1 MKKSIR
7 EVKIMAIK
15 FADEIVKEIRERG
28 SIEVPEG
35 YFTGEAFEEWLYKEK
50 IFIKQPDSTDVGK
63 KDIIMPASK
72 KEFNFFHENYG
83 EAT

>member
-1 MKKSIR
+1 
-7 EVKIMAIK
+7 MAIK

-50 IFIKQPDSTDVGK
+50 EKVFIELSDSTNIK
-63 KDIIMPASK
+63 IKNTIIPVSAGL
-72 KEFNFFHENYG
+72 NFFTENYG
-83 EAT
+83 EAA